1 MKTDPDT
8 RNGNHPENSDH
19 THFVAK
25 LLRSRRK
32 AEALRW
38 LLGSQPSQRRALGG
52 FRGAKP
58 SVNLVRG
65 LYTTG
70 AVKVFAVEIKSEPT
84 GSQRTEKLVMELP
97 SDAKLRASIYRWC
110 KRQGAKVGYSPEIDG
125 GETHLYLLLA

>member
-1 MKTDPDT
+1 MKTEPDK
-8 RNGNHPENSDH
+8 RNGSPTNNSDH
-19 THFVAK
+19 THLITR
-25 LLRSRRK
+25 LLRSRHK

-38 LLGSQPSQRRALGG
+38 LLASQPSHRRSLGG

-70 AVKVFAVEIKSEPT
+70 AVKVFAVEIKSEPS

-97 SDAKLRASIYRWC
+97 SDPKLRASIFRWC
-110 KRQGAKVGYSPEIDG
+110 RRQGSKVGYSPEIDG
-125 GETHLYLLLA
+125 GEKYLYLLLA

>member
-1 MKTDPDT
+1 MKTDPKASKGSPT
-8 RNGNHPENSDH
+8 KSNDH
-19 THFVAK
+19 SHLIAK
-25 LLRSRRK
+25 LLRSRHK

-38 LLGSQPSQRRALGG
+38 LLGSQPSQRRALGA

-84 GSQRTEKLVMELP
+84 GRQRTEKLVMELP
-97 SDAKLRASIYRWC
+97 SDMQLRESIFRWC

-125 GETHLYLLLA
+125 GEKHLYLLLA

>member
-1 MKTDPDT
+1 MKTESDT
-8 RNGNHPENSDH
+8 SNGSPTKNNDH
-19 THFVAK
+19 TNLVAK
-25 LLRSRRK
+25 LLRSRHK

-38 LLGSQPSQRRALGG
+38 LLASQPSKRRVLGG

-84 GSQRTEKLVMELP
+84 GGQRTEKLVMELP
-97 SDAKLRASIYRWC
+97 SDAKLRASIFRWC

-125 GETHLYLLLA
+125 GEKHLYLLLA